1 VPVNAPLY
9 FIKGQKSQKFMKVEK
24 LSKDMTEIHAQMAE
38 KASRYCKA
46 AIQKHNDK
54 CSAARI
60 NVVVV
65 VMSTISVV

>member
-1 VPVNAPLY
+1 
-9 FIKGQKSQKFMKVEK
+9 MKVEK